1 MYALDIIVPFYN
13 EEHYLEESVARL
25 LNANV
30 HNEIYLVNNNS
41 TDSSKEIAISLSQK
55 YNSVSYVESSQQA
68 GKGVA
73 LRAGLEKIQGSH
85 VVIHDADLEYFP
97 DDLRELKK
105 ISIKNKEDLILG
117 SRFIGNKKRKNSY
130 RRTFYANKLLS
141 LFFSM
146 LYNYKVTDIASCYKL
161 LPINIIKEFQLT
173 ENGFAVEV
181 EILANFLKTKNAVI
195 HELPIQYIGRTY
207 KQGKKITI
215 FDGFKY
221 IYASIV
227 HRF

>member
-1 MYALDIIVPFYN
+1 M
-13 EEHYLEESVARL
+13 
-25 LNANV
+25 
-30 HNEIYLVNNNS
+30 
-41 TDSSKEIAISLSQK
+41 
-55 YNSVSYVESSQQA
+55 
-68 GKGVA
+68 
-73 LRAGLEKIQGSH
+73 
-85 VVIHDADLEYFP
+85 P
-97 DDLRELKK
+97 DDFRELKK

-117 SRFIGNKKRKNSY
+117 SRFIGNKKNY
-130 RRTFYANKLLS
+130 RRTYLANKLLS

-161 LPINIIKEFQLT
+161 LPINIIKGFQLT
-173 ENGFAVEV
+173 ENGFVLEV
-181 EILANFLKTKNAVI
+181 EIVANFLKIKNTVI
-195 HELPIQYIGRTY
+195 RELPIQYIGRTY